1 MANGDKILGNG
12 RANYPI
18 AVAVIGAFLGST
30 GTIAV
35 YLGTPFGQEMA
46 RPDPFTGSQATAL
59 IARIEHLEAE
69 IIRHTANH
77 PDQTNQFDRRITTL
91 EIHYEQI
98 LKNQDRIIERLDAI
112 D

>member
-1 MANGDKILGNG
+1 MANGDKISANG

-18 AVAVIGAFLGST
+18 AVAIIGAFLGST
-30 GTIAV
+30 GTVAV
-35 YLGTPFGQEMA
+35 YLGSPLAQEIT
-46 RPDPFTGSQATAL
+46 RPDPFTGSQAAAL

-91 EIHYEQI
+91 EIHYETI
-98 LKNQDRIIERLDAI
+98 LKNQDRIIERLDAL